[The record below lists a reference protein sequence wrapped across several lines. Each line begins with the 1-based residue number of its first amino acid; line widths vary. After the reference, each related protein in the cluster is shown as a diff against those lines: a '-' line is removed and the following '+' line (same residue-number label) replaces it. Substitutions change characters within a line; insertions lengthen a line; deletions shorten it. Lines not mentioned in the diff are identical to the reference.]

1 MVELTKAE
9 ERLRLRLQLAKNKE
23 YLDIN
28 DVVLLSGYSHQTIR
42 RRISEGRLKAYQNV
56 PNGRLLFSKQQITQW
71 LEGGTK

>member
-28 DVVLLSGYSHQTIR
+28 DVVLLSGC
-42 RRISEGRLKAYQNV
+42 
-56 PNGRLLFSKQQITQW
+56 LLYTSDAAD
-71 LEGGTK
+71 E